1 MITWDGKL
9 RALQFHGDNL
19 PSPRL
24 PEGGKYCRRNLQ
36 SPLVVK
42 SKFWGSVFGSLS
54 ALSPPCAQPQTCLEK
69 NVPRKFY
76 ESSAAGNS
84 PPADP
89 SPLTHPRQGHSDV
102 RPPLRA
108 LGDYPVRT
116 APTEVPCPWLS
127 GWVLPIRGADRKPEG
142 PRREAGVFPFPP
154 ALGRCGLQV
163 AALQHRSPP
172 LTPRCSPPN
181 SSFLPKGWLAAWCHP
196 ILCRVLHPA
205 QSPKTSLRKCCR

>member
-1 MITWDGKL
+1 MGL
-9 RALQFHGDNL
+9 LAL
-19 PSPRL
+19 
-24 PEGGKYCRRNLQ
+24 CR
-36 SPLVVK
+36 PLVP
-42 SKFWGSVFGSLS
+42 SLKP
-54 ALSPPCAQPQTCLEK
+54 AWKKMCLE
-69 NVPRKFY
+69 
-76 ESSAAGNS
+76 SSTRVVQRVILHQPTPPHS
-84 PPADP
+84 PTRARD
-89 SPLTHPRQGHSDV
+89 TQMFA
-102 RPPLRA
+102 PPLRA